1 MLKRW
6 APAIFVVLWS
16 TGFVVARYGSE
27 DAGPLTFLTVRTAI
41 SALVLWGVAR
51 VMREASLVRPQL
63 TVQVCTGIGIHAM
76 YLGGVWVAID
86 HGLPS
91 GISAL
96 IAALHPVVTTVLSRV
111 LLGEELPR
119 RRVLGVCLGFIG
131 VIAVVIEHGGAGEG
145 VTLFAVIAMAIA
157 VAGMAGGTLVQRR
170 FATGTPLLGG
180 TAVQYAATTIALGM
194 LAVTWE
200 GWQFQITARSMFSL
214 AWSVIVLSVAAI
226 LIMLWLLH
234 RQAAA
239 QVSSLFFLT
248 PALSTVEGA
257 LLFQERLHPLSI
269 IGLVIAIVGVWLA
282 TSTPTSATS
291 LQT

>member
-1 MLKRW
+1 
-6 APAIFVVLWS
+6 
-16 TGFVVARYGSE
+16 
-27 DAGPLTFLTVRTAI
+27 
-41 SALVLWGVAR
+41 
-51 VMREASLVRPQL
+51 
-63 TVQVCTGIGIHAM
+63 M

-111 LLGEELPR
+111 LLGEELTR
-119 RRVLGVCLGFIG
+119 RRAVGVLLGFLG

-145 VTLFAVIAMAIA
+145 VTGFAIGAMAIA

-170 FATGTPLLGG
+170 FAAGTPLLGG
-180 TAVQYAATTIALGM
+180 TALQYLATTVALGM
-194 LAVTWE
+194 LTLSWE
-200 GWQFQITARSMFSL
+200 GWDFHITARSIFSL
-214 AWSVIVLSVAAI
+214 VWSVLILSVAAI

-248 PALSTVEGA
+248 PALSTIEGA

-269 IGLVIAIVGVWLA
+269 IGLVIAVVGVWLA
-282 TSTPTSATS
+282 TSTPKGVTS
-291 LQT
+291 LQK